1 MWALPGHISI
11 SLTSEESPGL
21 KQKPLIHLAHL
32 NRQYPNAVS
41 IAGGHRNTSFLTRDG
56 SCILPPTNNSLED
69 TDSIL
74 QAQTSQLYPNF
85 CSRSPTRLNITAAA
99 CSRLGFDAVL
109 EMAGKHRLPCWTA
122 AEKSH
127 SFCQIT
133 GKHPHPKRTSLADSN
148 RSAPFCP
155 YFDGEK
161 PYEKSL
167 PLVGI

>member
-1 MWALPGHISI
+1 MWTLPSHISI

-41 IAGGHRNTSFLTRDG
+41 IAGGHRNTSFLTRGG

-85 CSRSPTRLNITAAA
+85 CSLSPTRLNITAAA

-133 GKHPHPKRTSLADSN
+133 ESILIQRAHHLPTVTALHPFAHILM
-148 RSAPFCP
+148 
-155 YFDGEK
+155 G
-161 PYEKSL
+161 KSL
-167 PLVGI
+167 MKNPYL